1 MEENCAVGIKAWSE
15 DDRPREKLLQ
25 KGASVLSDAEL
36 ISILIGSGTRNE
48 SAVGLARRVMQK
60 ADNDLNI
67 LARLTPT
74 ELSNSIKGIGYAKA
88 VTITA
93 AMELSR
99 RRRKVTQSEQD
110 VIKES
115 SDVYNIF
122 LPDLGDLSY
131 EEFWILLLNH
141 ANKVV
146 AKVKIASGGVHQTI
160 VDVKLLFKYALDH
173 LATGIIL
180 CHNHPS
186 GNLFPSAADKLLTN
200 KIVDGA
206 KFLDIRILD
215 HVIIAR
221 DEYFSFADEHLL

>member
-88 VTITA
+88 VTIIA

-160 VDVKLLFKYALDH
+160 VDVKLLFKYALDR

>member
-1 MEENCAVGIKAWSE
+1 MEENCAMGIKAWSE

-160 VDVKLLFKYALDH
+160 VDVKLLFKYALDR

>member
-48 SAVGLARRVMQK
+48 SAVGLSRRVMQK

-215 HVIIAR
+215 HVIIGK

>member
-1 MEENCAVGIKAWSE
+1 MEENCVVGIKAWSE

-88 VTITA
+88 VTIIA

-160 VDVKLLFKYALDH
+160 VDVKLLFKYALDR

-215 HVIIAR
+215 HVIIGR

>member
-88 VTITA
+88 VTIIA

>member
-36 ISILIGSGTRNE
+36 ISILIGSGTKNE

-88 VTITA
+88 VTIIA

-160 VDVKLLFKYALDH
+160 VDVKLLFKYALDR

-215 HVIIAR
+215 HVIIGR

>member
-160 VDVKLLFKYALDH
+160 VDVKLLFKYALDR

>member
-15 DDRPREKLLQ
+15 DDRPREKLLR

>member
-1 MEENCAVGIKAWSE
+1 MEENCAVGIKAWSQ

-160 VDVKLLFKYALDH
+160 VDVKLLFKYALDR

>member
-88 VTITA
+88 VTIIA

-99 RRRKVTQSEQD
+99 RRRKATQSEQD

-160 VDVKLLFKYALDH
+160 VDVKLLFKYALDR

-215 HVIIAR
+215 HVIIGR

>member
-88 VTITA
+88 VTIIA

-160 VDVKLLFKYALDH
+160 VDVKLLFKYALDR

-215 HVIIAR
+215 HVIIGR
-221 DEYFSFADEHLL
+221 GEYFSFADEHLL

>member
-88 VTITA
+88 VTIIA

-160 VDVKLLFKYALDH
+160 VDVKLLFKYALDR

-215 HVIIAR
+215 HVIIGK

>member
-36 ISILIGSGTRNE
+36 ISILIGSRTRNE

-88 VTITA
+88 VTIIA

-160 VDVKLLFKYALDH
+160 VDVKLLFKYALDR

-215 HVIIAR
+215 HVIIGR

>member
-146 AKVKIASGGVHQTI
+146 AKVKIASGG
-160 VDVKLLFKYALDH
+160 
-173 LATGIIL
+173 
-180 CHNHPS
+180 
-186 GNLFPSAADKLLTN
+186 
-200 KIVDGA
+200 
-206 KFLDIRILD
+206 
-215 HVIIAR
+215 
-221 DEYFSFADEHLL
+221 

>member
-88 VTITA
+88 VTIIA

-160 VDVKLLFKYALDH
+160 VDVKLLFKYALDR

-186 GNLFPSAADKLLTN
+186 GNLFPSASDKLLTN

-215 HVIIAR
+215 HVIIGR

>member
-88 VTITA
+88 VTIIA

-160 VDVKLLFKYALDH
+160 VDVKLLFKYALDR

-215 HVIIAR
+215 HVIIGR

>member
-15 DDRPREKLLQ
+15 DDRPREKLLR

-215 HVIIAR
+215 HVIIGR

>member
-1 MEENCAVGIKAWSE
+1 MEENCVVGIKAWSE

-99 RRRKVTQSEQD
+99 RRRRVTQSEQD
-110 VIKES
+110 IIKES

-146 AKVKIASGGVHQTI
+146 AKIKIASGGVHQTI
-160 VDVKLLFKYALDH
+160 VDVKLLFKYALDR

-186 GNLFPSAADKLLTN
+186 GNLIPSAADKLLTN
-200 KIVDGA
+200 KIIDGA
-206 KFLDIRILD
+206 KFLDIRVLD
-215 HVIIAR
+215 HIIIGR